1 MDKFNR
7 AVRRHH
13 RKRLRENRKI
23 YHGGL
28 QWVIDREKAKSFR
41 VNTPTPCSC
50 HMCGNPRKFFKELTI
65 QERKFALHSAKSG
78 LTSLPC
84 YEVEVFD
91 LEEFDF

>member
-65 QERKFALHSAKSG
+65 QERKFALDYAKS
-78 LTSLPC
+78 SSINLPYC
-84 YEVEVFD
+84 Q
-91 LEEFDF
+91 EELSSDDF